1 MPDKIQFLET
11 TPVIEIRRGIVF
23 MVSRD
28 CDTRF
33 CCTPATLSEMVKEAS
48 LELQRWTGEARGA
61 IPLLP
66 DDGK

>member
-33 CCTPATLSEMVKEAS
+33 CCTPATLSEMVSEAS
-48 LELQRWTGEARGA
+48 KELQRWSSEARGVV
-61 IPLLP
+61 PLLGG
-66 DDGK
+66 DGE